1 MHNVTAKNR
10 LIHRHVSAE
19 PREESHYI
27 MGDSQTM
34 GRLWTYYPW
43 KGTLD
48 LRTHT
53 PRTKLD
59 VDVLYTIK
67 GMELKHIDSKLEGDV
82 HTRRYMING
91 NQYIKLCDEFT
102 KYRMGIERSNTGV
115 LHYYNNLSN
124 FDIDELR
131 QWAGESDSPIDRSIF
146 GYESILTPDYTND
159 VTRWDIIAPHRSDAS
174 VIRYHHAPGE
184 FYARVTIDTTYLHEA
199 KFWLLRGERP
209 ADGDSLYRRSFYGE
223 YRRIFQK
230 ILGNRPVQSEQIT
243 PDQGL
248 EYMTGV
254 WDYLTSNEYLDRT
267 NPRHHIARLY
277 TWEAI

>member
-10 LIHRHVSAE
+10 LIHQHVPAE
-19 PREESHYI
+19 PQDETHYI

-34 GRLWTYYPW
+34 GRLWEYYPW
-43 KGTLD
+43 KKEIKVYA
-48 LRTHT
+48 HT
-53 PRTKLD
+53 VRTKLD
-59 VDVLYTIK
+59 VDLMFTIDQ
-67 GMELKHIDSKLEGDV
+67 MNLRYVFSETSGD
-82 HTRRYMING
+82 RKIRYYEING
-91 NQYIKLCDEFT
+91 QQYTKLCDEFT
-102 KYRMGIERSNTGV
+102 KYRMGIERSSTGV
-115 LHYYNNLSN
+115 LHYYNDLSN
-124 FDIDELR
+124 FVIDELR
-131 QWAGESDSPIDRSIF
+131 QWAGESNSPIDRSIF
-146 GYESILTPDYTND
+146 GYESILTVDYTNN

-254 WDYLTSNEYLDRT
+254 WDYLTSNEYLDMA
-267 NPRHHIARLY
+267 NPHHYITRLY